1 MEKFKSGFVVL
12 VGRAN
17 VGKSTFINKIIGQ
30 KVSITSKKA
39 QTTRHKFNCIFNDK
53 NVQII
58 FVDCPGFLKPKNILT
73 KKLNKLILSALSDV
87 DIIIDM
93 VDMDGG
99 IGSGDHFVFEII
111 KKYNKPK
118 ILLLNKTDLVSKEKI
133 ANELAKL
140 KEIDFFEEIIP
151 VSAQSGYN
159 LDKTLKI
166 ITRYLPE
173 GPMYYPD
180 DIVTDIP
187 LRKIIADIVREKL
200 MESLL
205 DEIPHSITTEV
216 ESFEETKTKE
226 GKQLV
231 KIECVI
237 IAEKES
243 HKAIIIGKKGSFL
256 KKIGQSARLEIEELL
271 DQKVFLNLWVKIN
284 KNWTKDES
292 ALKILG
298 YE

>member
-17 VGKSTFINKIIGQ
+17 VGKSTFINRVIGQ

-53 NVQII
+53 DAQII

-73 KKLNKLILSALSDV
+73 KKLNSLILTALSDV
-87 DIIIDM
+87 DVIIDM
-93 VDMDGG
+93 VDVDAG
-99 IGSGDHFVFEII
+99 IGSGDHFVFDLI
-111 KKYNKPK
+111 KKYSKPK
-118 ILLLNKTDLVSKEKI
+118 ILLLNKTDIVPKKKI
-133 ANELAKL
+133 ANELVKL

-151 VSAQSGYN
+151 VSAQTGDNIDS
-159 LDKTLKI
+159 TIKI
-166 ITRYLPE
+166 IKKYLPE

-180 DIVTDIP
+180 DILTDTP
-187 LRKIIADIVREKL
+187 LRKIVADIVREKL

-205 DEIPHSITTEV
+205 DEIPHSITTEI
-216 ESFEETKTKE
+216 ESFEETKTKD
-226 GKQLV
+226 GKELV

-256 KKIGQSARLEIEELL
+256 KKIGQSARLEIEEIVGK
-271 DQKVFLNLWVKIN
+271 KVFLNLWVKIN
-284 KNWTKDES
+284 KNWTKDEN